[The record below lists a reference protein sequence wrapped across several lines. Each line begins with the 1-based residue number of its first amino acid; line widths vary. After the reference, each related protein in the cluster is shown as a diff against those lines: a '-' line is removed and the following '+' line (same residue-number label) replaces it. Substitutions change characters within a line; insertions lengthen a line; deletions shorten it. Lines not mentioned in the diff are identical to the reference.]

1 MLSILKPFARKSPA
15 AHSADRRRL
24 RWQVESLEGRDLP
37 APLIVGT
44 LADAGPGSLR
54 DAITQANANPVFTE
68 IDIEVTGNI
77 NIYSPLPALTGKY
90 AIKGPGA
97 DQGRIVA
104 DNCRVFTIAP
114 GADIEIVGL
123 TLTDG
128 FAPSGEGNIGPH
140 GGDISNAGNLKLESV
155 DVLHGYAVEGGGIY
169 NAGSMSIYD
178 STLDRNVCYAS
189 SGGALGAAYFGDS
202 GSSLYMVNSTV
213 AQNYASGDHA
223 YIGGLLFAAGSQ
235 GTLSDCTIAHNYSQ
249 YNAAAPND
257 SYAAGLA
264 VIWAPS
270 RADVQL
276 FNTIVADNYLGD
288 SGTKTHDVW
297 GPLMYTSRFNLIG
310 NGDWAMGIADQNGGN
325 KVGSAGGPFYFTGF
339 GTLGNHGGRVPTLDI
354 QAGSDAIDAGD
365 TEYLPDLPVDARAH
379 KRVVGDQVDIGA
391 YEYQPSSV
399 HVNFT
404 ASPAPVAG
412 QPVTLTLTVTPDTPN
427 SNAVNGFVT
436 FYVNSYDTPNF
447 LGRVDVVNG
456 QAVLADVTLPAD
468 ATLIGAQYEG
478 DDEFGLAVAGELS
491 VAQGPGGGGGVVNPI
506 VADPG
511 GPADPGV
518 PAGGQPANPGGPV
531 VAQPVG
537 SQTSSPHGTITKHG
551 KGHPAPAPK
560 KHAIPR
566 GPVHRG
572 AAHAPLHK
580 PHKGR

>member
-1 MLSILKPFARKSPA
+1 MLSICKPFARKSPKT
-15 AHSADRRRL
+15 SRADRRRL

-37 APLIVGT
+37 APLVVGT
-44 LADAGPGSLR
+44 LADVGPGSLR

-77 NIYSPLPALTGKY
+77 NIYSPLPTLTGKY

-104 DNCRVFTIAP
+104 DNCRVFTIAQ
-114 GADIEIVGL
+114 GADVEIVGL
-123 TLTDG
+123 TLAEG
-128 FAPSGEGNIGPH
+128 IAPSGEGNIGPH
-140 GGDISNAGNLKLESV
+140 GGDIYNAGNVTLKSV
-155 DVLHGYAVEGGGIY
+155 DVLHGYAFEGGGIY

-178 STLDRNVCYAS
+178 STLDRNVCFGS
-189 SGGALGAAYFGDS
+189 SGFAIGAAYYGIS

-213 AQNYASGDHA
+213 AQNYASGDGA
-223 YIGGLLFAAGSQ
+223 YTGGLLFDAGSQ

-249 YNAAAPND
+249 YNAADPKD
-257 SYAAGLA
+257 IFAAGLA
-264 VIWAPS
+264 VIWSPS
-270 RADVQL
+270 RGDVQL
-276 FNTIVADNYLGD
+276 FNTIVADNYLND
-288 SGTKTHDVW
+288 SGTKAHDVY

-310 NGDWAMGIADQNGGN
+310 NGDWAFGIADQNGGN
-325 KVGSAGGPFYFTGF
+325 KVGSANGPFYFTGF

-379 KRVVGDQVDIGA
+379 KRVVGNQVDIGA
-391 YEYQPSSV
+391 YEYQPGSV
-399 HVNFT
+399 HVDFT

-412 QPVTLTLTVTPDTPN
+412 QPVTLTMTVTPDTPN
-427 SNAVNGFVT
+427 SNVVKGFVT

-447 LGRVDVVNG
+447 LGRIDVVNG

-478 DDEFGLAVAGELS
+478 DDEFGLAVAGELA
-491 VAQGPGGGGGVVNPI
+491 VARAPGGGGGVVNPI

-511 GPADPGV
+511 GTVDPGV
-518 PAGGQPANPGGPV
+518 PTGGQPANPGGPV
-531 VAQPVG
+531 VGQPIG
-537 SQTSSPHGTITKHG
+537 GQTGTSHGTITKHQ
-551 KGHPAPAPK
+551 KGHLAPVSK
-560 KHAIPR
+560 GHAVPP
-566 GPVHRG
+566 GPLHRG
-572 AAHAPLHK
+572 AVHAPLHK